1 MAFSKETRK
10 QIRALAGNKCE
21 MCGRSNDEYY
31 CDCSHNNH
39 SRTEI
44 DLHTGQTFYDVPE
57 NGQLLC
63 VPCHL
68 EISDDPN
75 HQKLIKE
82 RIDRKGLRRNTI
94 YEGK

>member
-1 MAFSKETRK
+1 MAFSREIRK

-21 MCGRSNDEYY
+21 MCGADNTEVY

-39 SRTEI
+39 SRDEI
-44 DLHTGQTFYDVPE
+44 DLHTGETFYNVPE

-68 EISDDPN
+68 EISDDPL
-75 HQKLIKE
+75 HKELIQK
-82 RIDRKGLRRNTI
+82 RINKFGLRRETI
-94 YEGK
+94 YERK